1 MDTSIAVQAV
11 ALQQMKVQTTA
22 QYAVL
27 KKQNEMD
34 QMLIDMVAN
43 LAQSAP
49 VPAGQGVKVDKY
61 A

>member
-1 MDTSIAVQAV
+1 MDASIAVQAV
-11 ALQQMKVQTTA
+11 ALKQVQIQTTA
-22 QYAVL
+22 QFAIL

-49 VPAGQGVKVDKY
+49 VPAGQGAQVDKY